1 MTLQLDPLLQKIE
14 NTDRSYP
21 SEIALRTVE
30 RKAKI
35 MKDNPLLKH
44 LSSCYTLST
53 EQLNSLMEIF

>member
-1 MTLQLDPLLQKIE
+1 MTLQLYPLSQKIE

-30 RKAKI
+30 RKVEI

-44 LSSCYTLST
+44 LSSC
-53 EQLNSLMEIF
+53 